1 MTSKTAGALSVKAEP
16 RKTRRVGGPLL
27 EGGEPL
33 PIEKRA
39 RPNPRG
45 ERTHLRKVMESQPT
59 IEEVTTS
66 SLKSFRWPELW
77 HLSKPFNSLS
87 FGGASRAQYCTV
99 DAMGNKVRNNTE
111 EQYWAMLQEL
121 PPLNKKGNRMQPFQ
135 AGEYWS
141 VVSCMSSF
149 LDRTEGYARA
159 CPGRFIMFWAQG
171 ASPPPCI
178 HTHTHT
184 HTHTHSFLAPS
195 PCARSTRHQAPLS
208 LIGGTALLVRPL
220 FDVL

>member
-171 ASPPPCI
+171 ASPPRAYT

-184 HTHTHSFLAPS
+184 HTHTLVP
-195 PCARSTRHQAPLS
+195 RSQPLRSQHQAP
-208 LIGGTALLVRPL
+208 GTAIPYWRHCSARQAPV
-220 FDVL
+220 